1 MKLKPEPESG
11 AGAFDPQ
18 KAGDSVAQGVATK
31 SNKKRRQLTPPL
43 PPPPLTHPPT
53 THSPPLHQTFI
64 RLGDRKTKVP
74 RRSQLL
80 EEALRQAREFSAPP
94 QCATKKPPAS
104 DPPSAEH
111 EKNDEDEKAATAAAA
126 TEAAEA
132 AEKKAEEAK
141 RWLQAAENRLQAKK
155 PKVEPKPVVK
165 EEKQEVKPKVKQE
178 EKQEVEPE
186 AEPEVEQEVEV
197 KQEVMPKLKP
207 EVKQEQEVK
216 QEVKR
221 KVKDPRFDPL
231 PLPELWSLNAPRAS
245 RSGSSRAAAAAAE
258 VEVQVKVEQPL
269 PRRGS
274 KAVSTP
280 YQRQQRWKELLN
292 ELDALV
298 KGGLRCPTRTCGDGF
313 CHMWAALG
321 AVQCLDGSGSDD
333 ISQRDYSYRMLAMLT
348 RLGEIAG
355 RKSCPA
361 EYREDIAKLVPPE
374 YLGVIAAHELKPST
388 AQQATLTLS
397 KPGK

>member
-1 MKLKPEPESG
+1 VICSSG
-11 AGAFDPQ
+11 LLIFTLLL
-18 KAGDSVAQGVATK
+18 QGSLAAA
-31 SNKKRRQLTPPL
+31 SLAAALAAEQQ
-43 PPPPLTHPPT
+43 PPT
-53 THSPPLHQTFI
+53 KNSKPKVGPNDVEPTHC
-64 RLGDRKTKVP
+64 
-74 RRSQLL
+74 
-80 EEALRQAREFSAPP
+80 E
-94 QCATKKPPAS
+94 
-104 DPPSAEH
+104 
-111 EKNDEDEKAATAAAA
+111 AAAGNRGKRGRDDG
-126 TEAAEA
+126 AEQPK
-132 AEKKAEEAK
+132 EP
-141 RWLQAAENRLQAKK
+141 KK

-280 YQRQQRWKELLN
+280 YQRQQRWNKLLN

-374 YLGVIAAHELKPST
+374 YRGVIAAHELKPST